1 MPTSTPLALGLLSP
15 PPTRT
20 DLVGA
25 RTSSPDIVLLGMNGS
40 EDTLLMFE
48 DWRENAIDA
57 VAKSL
62 NDGAAIYD
70 ASFCGS
76 ISAPTAQVA
85 GSILISMIDDLV
97 HSTTGETSWTP
108 PSDRPS
114 CRLPSHIVALI
125 HPAAFNYFNMC
136 AACSSFTSCVR

>member
-1 MPTSTPLALGLLSP
+1 
-15 PPTRT
+15 
-20 DLVGA
+20 
-25 RTSSPDIVLLGMNGS
+25 MNGS

-76 ISAPTAQVA
+76 ISAPTAQVRRRGLLPPIDHRA
-85 GSILISMIDDLV
+85 GCLR
-97 HSTTGETSWTP
+97 TS
-108 PSDRPS
+108 
-114 CRLPSHIVALI
+114 LL
-125 HPAAFNYFNMC
+125 
-136 AACSSFTSCVR
+136 